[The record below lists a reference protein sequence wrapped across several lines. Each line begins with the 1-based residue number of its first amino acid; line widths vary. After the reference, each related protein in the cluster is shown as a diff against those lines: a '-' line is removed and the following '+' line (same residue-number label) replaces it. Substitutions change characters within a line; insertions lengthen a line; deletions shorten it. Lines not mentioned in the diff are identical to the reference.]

1 MKTGA
6 SRPEILMK
14 KFAIILFV
22 FISLVL
28 AAPASAQSAES
39 IWIAASA
46 PGFKTGETV
55 IVSVNGISATPI
67 QGMTFQIRFDP
78 ACLKA
83 NNAASPIVGM
93 NGLPLP
99 QLTGLVD
106 ASFASTTPV
115 IANGLLA
122 EVRLTALGACETNLT
137 LESAALVIKNE
148 SGFAAP
154 LPGVT
159 LDRNP
164 IPLSLSGEQGVPND
178 APLLGTPLPLGTE
191 PEESSSAS
199 LPTGIVI
206 VLAAIGVLLLVGIFV
221 LIRILKRDNFA

>member
-1 MKTGA
+1 MKR
-6 SRPEILMK
+6 S
-14 KFAIILFV
+14 AIILFV
-22 FISLVL
+22 FIGLMV
-28 AAPASAQSAES
+28 AMPAKAQSAES
-39 IWIAASA
+39 IWITTNASS
-46 PGFKTGETV
+46 FKTGETV
-55 IVSVNGISATPI
+55 IVTVNGISATPI

-83 NNAASPIVGM
+83 NNAASPIPGM

-99 QLTGLVD
+99 QLIGLVD

-159 LDRNP
+159 LNQNP

-191 PEESSSAS
+191 PEEVPSSA
-199 LPTGIVI
+199 LPAGTVI
-206 VLAAIGVLLLVGIFV
+206 LLAAIGIFLIVGIFI
-221 LIRILKRDNFA
+221 LIRILKKG

>member
-1 MKTGA
+1 MKIGA
-6 SRPEILMK
+6 SRPEIFMK
-14 KFAIILFV
+14 KFALVLFV
-22 FISLVL
+22 FISLAL
-28 AAPASAQSAES
+28 AAPASAQTPES
-39 IWIAASA
+39 IWIAVSA
-46 PGFKTGETV
+46 NSFKTGETV

-78 ACLKA
+78 ACFEA
-83 NNAASPIVGM
+83 NNAASPIPGM

-99 QLTGLVD
+99 QLAGLVD

-115 IANGLLA
+115 VANGLLA
-122 EVRLTALGACETNLT
+122 EVRLTVLGACETNLT

-159 LDRNP
+159 LDQNP

-178 APLLGTPLPLGTE
+178 PPLLGTPLPLGTD
-191 PEESSSAS
+191 PEASSPA
-199 LPTGIVI
+199 LPTGTVI
-206 VLAAIGVLLLVGIFV
+206 LLAVVGIFLV
-221 LIRILKRDNFA
+221 VGIFILIGILKKDAPG